1 MIHQSLQKDSGQT
14 QIRNFFYKIQTPPW
28 EVPKKRKTR
37 GRTQEFYYDLTN
49 DNIIWKQCGEIATFN
64 KFDLIDPE
72 ETRLKSTDPEDIY
85 TSDKKTNDIPFIDFH
100 EYNDFFAGDSVIN
113 ESFHDFMGTR
123 NKYMSSNKH
132 FMYSNKKNKKY
143 LKPLSNSISRY
154 NNRYFDDMN
163 LAYKVRKKN
172 IAGIMK

>member
-1 MIHQSLQKDSGQT
+1 MARHLPSKDLTIDSPKSPAGFWP
-14 QIRNFFYKIQTPPW
+14 NPDKELFYKIQTPPW

-85 TSDKKTNDIPFIDFH
+85 TSDKKTNDITFTDFH

-132 FMYSNKKNKKY
+132 FMYSNKNNFCSGY
-143 LKPLSNSISRY
+143 FPDFITLDNS
-154 NNRYFDDMN
+154 
-163 LAYKVRKKN
+163 
-172 IAGIMK
+172 